1 MFRAHVNIQQIN
13 YTNILIEKMTKKQ
26 RNFTQA
32 PLPFMGQKRRFL
44 KQVKEVLSNCPD
56 NATYVDLFGGSGLLS
71 HTIKQ
76 YYPNATV
83 VYNDYDNYSFRLKN
97 VDNTN
102 KLIADVRAIL
112 VNCPKDKK
120 VPIAEKQLILKRVR
134 KEESQNGYVDYI
146 TLSSSILF
154 SMKYVQSFEELEKE
168 TLYNC
173 VRMSEY
179 YVDNYLDGLT
189 IESVDYKVLFKK
201 YSQQPN
207 VIFLVDP
214 PYLSTEVGTY
224 KNYWK
229 LKDYLD
235 VLDVLNGTNYVYFT
249 SNKSN
254 IVELC
259 EWMSNKSA
267 HYNPFAGSTTS
278 TVHSQLNYNSSYTD
292 IMLHKVNYEFK

>member
-1 MFRAHVNIQQIN
+1 MN
-13 YTNILIEKMTKKQ
+13 TKTKK
-26 RNFTQA
+26 FTQA

-44 KQVKEVLSNCPD
+44 NQVKTVLENCPD
-56 NATYVDLFGGSGLLS
+56 NAIYVDLFGGSGLLS

-76 YYPNATV
+76 NHPNATV
-83 VYNDYDNYSFRLKN
+83 VYNDYDNYRLRLQN
-97 VDNTN
+97 VAQTN
-102 KLIADVRAIL
+102 KLITDIRLIL
-112 VNCPKDKK
+112 ANSPKDKRIQE
-120 VPIAEKQLILKRVR
+120 PERSLILKRVLQ
-134 KEESQNGYVDYI
+134 EEQTAGYVDYI

-154 SMKYVQSFEELEKE
+154 SMKYVQSYKHLEKE

-173 VRMSEY
+173 VRMSDY
-179 YVDNYLDGLT
+179 DTNGYLDGLT
-189 IESVDYKVLFKK
+189 VESMDYKVLFEK
-201 YSQQPN
+201 YKEANN

-249 SNKSN
+249 SNKSQ

-259 EWMSNKSA
+259 EWMQNKPA
-267 HYNPFAGSTTS
+267 LYNPFAGSTTS
-278 TVHSQLNYNSSYTD
+278 TVNNHMNYNSSYTD

>member
-1 MFRAHVNIQQIN
+1 
-13 YTNILIEKMTKKQ
+13 MTKKSKI
-26 RNFTQA
+26 FTQA

-44 KQVKEVLSNCPD
+44 KQVKSVLDGCPD

-76 YYPNATV
+76 HYPNATV
-83 VYNDYDNYSFRLKN
+83 VYNDYDNYRLRLQN

-102 KLIADVRAIL
+102 QLLHDIRTIL
-112 VNCPKDKK
+112 ANNPKDKR
-120 VPIAEKQLILKRVR
+120 ISETEKSLILKRVQ
-134 KEESQNGYVDYI
+134 KEEKTTGYVDYI

-154 SMKYVQSFEELEKE
+154 SMKYVQSFKELEKE

-173 VRMSEY
+173 VRMSDY
-179 YVDNYLDGLT
+179 TTDGYLNGLT
-189 IESVDYKVLFKK
+189 IESSDYKVLFEK
-201 YSQQPN
+201 YKVADN
-207 VIFLVDP
+207 VVFLVDP

-235 VLDVLNGTNYVYFT
+235 VLDVLDGTSYIYFT

-254 IVELC
+254 IIELC
-259 EWMSNKSA
+259 EWMANKPA
-267 HYNPFAGSTTS
+267 LYNPFNGSTTS
-278 TVHSQLNYNSSYTD
+278 TVNNQMNYNSSFTD

>member
-1 MFRAHVNIQQIN
+1 
-13 YTNILIEKMTKKQ
+13 MTKKSKV
-26 RNFTQA
+26 FTQA

-44 KQVKEVLSNCPD
+44 KQVKSVLDGCPD

-76 YYPNATV
+76 HYPNAIV
-83 VYNDYDNYSFRLKN
+83 VYNDYDNYRLRLQN

-102 KLIADVRAIL
+102 QLIRDIRTIL
-112 VNCPKDKK
+112 VNCPKDKRISE
-120 VPIAEKQLILKRVR
+120 PEKILILKRVQ
-134 KEESQNGYVDYI
+134 KEEQTTGYVDYI

-154 SMKYVQSFEELEKE
+154 SMKYVQSFKELEKE

-173 VRMSEY
+173 VRMSDY
-179 YVDNYLDGLT
+179 TADGYLNGLT
-189 IESVDYKVLFKK
+189 IESSDYKVLFEK
-201 YSQQPN
+201 YKASKN
-207 VIFLVDP
+207 VVFLVDP

-249 SNKSN
+249 SNKSQ

-259 EWMSNKSA
+259 EWMQNKPA
-267 HYNPFAGSTTS
+267 LYNPFAGSTTS
-278 TVHSQLNYNSSYTD
+278 TVNNHMNYNSSYTD